1 MSVLVFAILVGLA
14 APAGPLAEVVRC
26 YDDLDY
32 ECADEALARV
42 LLEPLDNATMVQARV
57 YDALLGTAWRDPRR
71 VRRAVRTIYG
81 IDPGFEPQNLPP
93 AVMAVF
99 EAERP
104 APPPPPQIRLG
115 VDYTYVT
122 LFDAERDAA
131 WWQDGAGVSVSV
143 GTRLAA
149 RYELSV
155 DFRAVQ
161 HLPNTG
167 REGLEGLNQ
176 YNFDIRGGVGHA
188 WGGFSVYGGALI
200 GAAWTI
206 PSIDPYY
213 GRSGSTDA
221 NDAFL
226 ATRLGAWLALDMAVW
241 RGVGLGIRISPEI
254 MIRTWKEQPHVSY
267 FLPMMLGVRYGR

>member
-1 MSVLVFAILVGLA
+1 MSLTCQLWSSRLVGLA

-176 YNFDIRGGVGHA
+176 YNFDIGRRWSCLGWFLCMEGT
-188 WGGFSVYGGALI
+188 I

-206 PSIDPYY
+206 PSIDPYT
-213 GRSGSTDA
+213 GAPFDRCKRCLPGDPSRR
-221 NDAFL
+221 L
-226 ATRLGAWLALDMAVW
+226 AGA
-241 RGVGLGIRISPEI
+241 
-254 MIRTWKEQPHVSY
+254 
-267 FLPMMLGVRYGR
+267 